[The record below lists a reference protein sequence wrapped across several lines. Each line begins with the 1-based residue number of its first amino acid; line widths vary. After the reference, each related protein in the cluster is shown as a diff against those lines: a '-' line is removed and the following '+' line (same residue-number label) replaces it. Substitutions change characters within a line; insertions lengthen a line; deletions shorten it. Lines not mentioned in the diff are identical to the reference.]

1 MSDFSPLIPRGSL
14 LEQQAKGRPHLR
26 IALCIVAGHLVF
38 LGGLLMQGCKRD
50 EPGDLAG
57 GTGLPTLELTNTFP
71 SPLVTTTL
79 PPAPLPDATPRIPAQ
94 ATSEPE
100 QPPRLPDLPPARDIP
115 QPRWDEVAEPPA
127 QDAVTPPS
135 RPAAATEHVVARGD
149 TFFGLAQRYGV
160 TASAIARANAGVDAT
175 RLRIGQKLTIPAPSA
190 EAPMVGGA
198 RDAGGVYVVK
208 RGDTLTRIA
217 QQHGIT
223 VQALKDMNGLVM
235 DRIIIDQ
242 KLKVPAGSGGPT
254 PRVN

>member
-50 EPGDLAG
+50 DPGDLAG
-57 GTGLPTLELTNTFP
+57 GTGLPTLELTNSYP
-71 SPLVTTTL
+71 SPLVSTTL
-79 PPAPLPDATPRIPAQ
+79 PPAPLPDPAIRIPEEVTADPKQ
-94 ATSEPE
+94 L
-100 QPPRLPDLPPARDIP
+100 PPLPDLPGARDIP
-115 QPRWDEVAEPPA
+115 QPQWEEVIESAVQEEP
-127 QDAVTPPS
+127 TPS
-135 RPAAATEHVVARGD
+135 RPAAATEHTVARGD
-149 TFFGLAQRYGV
+149 TFYGLAQRYGV
-160 TASAIARANAGVDAT
+160 TASDIARVNPGVDAT
-175 RLRIGQKLTIPAPSA
+175 RLQVGQKLTIPAPRA
-190 EAPMVGGA
+190 EAPVVGGA
-198 RDAGGVYVVK
+198 GDGGRGVYVVK

-242 KLKVPAGSGGPT
+242 KLKVPAGSGVST
-254 PRVN
+254 PRGN